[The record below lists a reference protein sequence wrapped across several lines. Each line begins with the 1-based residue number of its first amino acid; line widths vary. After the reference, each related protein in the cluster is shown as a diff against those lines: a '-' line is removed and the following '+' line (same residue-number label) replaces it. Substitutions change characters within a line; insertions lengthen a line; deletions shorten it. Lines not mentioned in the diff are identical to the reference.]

1 MTYLYFVVIGIAALV
16 STQFMSMPGTVQA
29 QVQNASESE
38 KAISETLLWL
48 TAVITTQSNNA
59 VVKNFIDYC
68 NEQGQLNS
76 AGIPDECLP
85 TLESLNTAMTEWR
98 QAHPIINDFIP
109 K

>member
-1 MTYLYFVVIGIAALV
+1 MAALV
-16 STQFMSMPGTVQA
+16 SIQFMVMPGIVQA

-48 TAVITTQSNNA
+48 TAVITTESNNA

-68 NEQGQLNS
+68 NQQGQLS
-76 AGIPDECLP
+76 STGLPDECLS
-85 TLESLNTAMTEWR
+85 TLESLNTATTEWR
-98 QAHPIINDFIP
+98 QAHPIVNDFIP